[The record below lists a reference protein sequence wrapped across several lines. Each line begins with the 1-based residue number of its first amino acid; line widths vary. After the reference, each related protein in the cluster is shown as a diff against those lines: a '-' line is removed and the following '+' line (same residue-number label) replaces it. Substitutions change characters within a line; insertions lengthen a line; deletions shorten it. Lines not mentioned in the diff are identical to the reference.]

1 MNTQELTQL
10 SQEELSAKLMNAR
23 QALFAMTQD
32 VTMGK
37 EKNFAQ
43 LKGLRA
49 EVARIFTVIKAKES
63 K

>member
-1 MNTQELTQL
+1 MQELTQL
-10 SQEELSAKLMNAR
+10 SSEELSAKLMNAR
-23 QALFAMTQD
+23 QELFAMAQN
-32 VTMGK
+32 VTTGK

-49 EVARIFTVIKAKES
+49 DVARIFTAIKAKEA